1 MLEFRWLVVF
11 ALTFIVA
18 YKAIGTW
25 INIAKREGFV
35 AKDMNKPDKA
45 LVPVTGGL
53 AVIAAFVFG
62 VLLYVG
68 VSVFLFQRAINLV
81 EIFAILTTILIIT
94 FIGLLDEHIGGW
106 KRGLKQWQKP
116 LITLP
121 AALPLMAIQAGV
133 TAIFIPLLGKTDV
146 GLWYP
151 LLAVPVGIVGA
162 SQGFNMLAG
171 LNGLEASMA
180 GIMIATLGYAS
191 WASGEAWLAIIC
203 IIMLVSLLA
212 FLLYN
217 KFPAEVFPGD
227 SLLYPLGAFIA
238 LVAILGNME
247 RTALVLFI
255 PYFIELVLKGRYRM
269 KTESFLIPAKDG
281 TLSSPCPISSLTHVA
296 CMFLTK
302 IKKKVYEKDV
312 VNLMVIFQIV
322 VAAIALA
329 L

>member
-35 AKDMNKPDKA
+35 AKDMNKPDKP
-45 LVPVTGGL
+45 LVAVTGGL

-68 VSVFLFQRAINLV
+68 VSVFLFQRAIKLV
-81 EIFAILTTILIIT
+81 EIFAILATILIIT

-121 AALPLMAIQAGV
+121 AALPLMAIQAGI
-133 TAIFIPLLGKTDV
+133 TTIFIPFLGKTDV

-151 LLAVPVGIVGA
+151 LLAVPAGIVGA

-180 GIMIATLGYAS
+180 GIMIAALGYAS

-203 IIMLVSLLA
+203 VIMLVSLLA

-217 KFPAEVFPGD
+217 KFPAKVFPGD

-238 LVAILGNME
+238 LVAILGNVE
-247 RTALVLFI
+247 RTALVLFV
-255 PYFIELVLKGRYRM
+255 PYFIELFLKGRYRM

-281 TLSSPCPISSLTHVA
+281 TVSSPRPISSLTHVA
-296 CMFLTK
+296 CLLLTK
-302 IKKKVYEKDV
+302 VKRKVYEKDV
-312 VNLMVIFQIV
+312 VNLLVIFQV
-322 VAAIALA
+322 VLAAIALS